1 MNTDLLDSFAK
12 SGVPTSRAGPGMT
25 ALSRRLETLADAERD
40 QLPLWLPVGLG
51 LGTAAWFA
59 LPDDRAWTAFLLL
72 AAALALAPQAA
83 APGTRWG
90 RAASIFCLA
99 AMIGCAGIWWR
110 AERVAAPVL
119 SQARAAEF
127 DARIESFQR
136 LPARE
141 VVRLVVAPAGDSGLP
156 PRLRVNVDSAKAP
169 DSLRPGATVRLRGY
183 LMPPAPAAVPGAY
196 DFARAAWFQG
206 IGGTGRVVFVR
217 LVAPAREQ
225 GWRARLADARQRLA
239 DHVRDRLPGAS
250 GGIAAA
256 LATGD
261 QGGIPEADAEA
272 MRRSGLAHLLSVSGL
287 HLTAVVGAV
296 MLLTLKLLALSPAL
310 ALRFRLVL
318 VAAGAGALAGIA
330 YTLLTGAEVPTIR
343 SCIAA
348 LLVLAGIALG
358 REALTLRLVAVA
370 ALAVLLLWPES
381 LPGASFQMSFAA
393 ITAIVALHEH
403 PRVRAL
409 LARREELWPMKLG
422 RFGLGLVLTGLAV
435 ELALIPIALWHFH
448 QAGLYGALA
457 NIVAI
462 PLTTFVIMPLEALA
476 LLLDLAGLG
485 APFWW
490 LTGAALDLLL
500 ALAHA
505 TAAAPGAVA
514 RLPTLP
520 TAAFALMIAGGLWLA
535 LWRTRWRRWGL
546 VPAAAG
552 AVAALLTPTPDL
564 LVTGD
569 GRHLAVRAPSGEL
582 ALLRARAGD
591 YVRDMMTQSA
601 GLGGEAGELEMLRT
615 AECSA
620 DFCAAELRGWRLLA
634 SRSDRLVPVE
644 GLRRACADA
653 DIVVSDRR
661 LPRACRPRWLKA
673 DRAMLERT
681 GGLAIT
687 LGAVPTVSTV
697 ASGDRHPWRLYSSPG
712 FPAEGDRARRGGG
725 VLQPGKN
732 PSTML
737 RIAPFPEKSRGGS

>member
-1 MNTDLLDSFAK
+1 MNADALDSREGA
-12 SGVPTSRAGPGMT
+12 GVPGSRIKSAMT
-25 ALSRRLETLADAERD
+25 GLSRRLEALADAERD

-51 LGTAAWFA
+51 LGTAAWFL
-59 LPDDRAWTAFLLL
+59 LPDARAWTAFLLL
-72 AAALALAPQAA
+72 AAALLLAPQAL

-90 RAASIFCLA
+90 RAVSLFCLV
-99 AMIGCAGIWWR
+99 AMLGLANIWWKS
-110 AERVAAPVL
+110 ERVAAPVL
-119 SQARAAEF
+119 SEARAAEF
-127 DARIESFQR
+127 DATIESFQR

-141 VVRLVVAPAGDSGLP
+141 AIRLVVRPVGDPALP
-156 PRLRVNVDSAKAP
+156 PRLRVNVDSATAP
-169 DSLRPGATVRLRGY
+169 NTLEAGATVRLRGY

-206 IGGTGRVVFVR
+206 IGGTGRVAVVR
-217 LVAPAREQ
+217 LVAPAGEL
-225 GWRARLADARQRLA
+225 GWRARLADTRQRLA
-239 DHVRDRLPGAS
+239 DHVRARLPGGA

-318 VAAGAGALAGIA
+318 VAAGFGALAGIA
-330 YTLLTGAEVPTIR
+330 YTMLTGAEVPTIR

-348 LLVLAGIALG
+348 LLVLLGIALG

-370 ALAVLLLWPES
+370 ALVVLLLWPES

-403 PRVRAL
+403 PRVRSL

-435 ELALIPIALWHFH
+435 ELALIPVALWHFH

-462 PLTTFVIMPLEALA
+462 PLTTFVIMPLEGIA
-476 LLLDLAGLG
+476 LLFDLAGLG

-490 LTGAALDLLL
+490 LAGAALDLLL

-514 RLPTLP
+514 RLPTMP
-520 TAAFALMIAGGLWLA
+520 TAAFALLVGGGLWLA

-546 VPAAAG
+546 VPAAVG
-552 AVAALLTPTPDL
+552 AAAALATPVPDL

-569 GRHLAVRAPSGEL
+569 GRHLAVRTPSGEL
-582 ALLRARAGD
+582 ALLRGRAGD
-591 YVRDMMTQSA
+591 YVRDLMSQSA
-601 GLGGEAGELEMLRT
+601 GLDGEAGELELLPT
-615 AECSA
+615 AACSA

-634 SRSDRLVPVE
+634 SRSNRLVPAE
-644 GLRRACADA
+644 ALKAACAEA

-661 LPRACRPRWLKA
+661 LPAACRPRWLKA
-673 DRAMLERT
+673 DRDFLARS

-687 LGAVPTVSTV
+687 LGTEPRVTTVV
-697 ASGDRHPWRLYSSPG
+697 SGDRHPWQLKPLSRPSR
-712 FPAEGDRARRGGG
+712 ERRG
-725 VLQPGKN
+725 
-732 PSTML
+732 PSRRL
-737 RIAPFPEKSRGGS
+737 GR

>member
-1 MNTDLLDSFAK
+1 VRSSARILAGIPAFA
-12 SGVPTSRAGPGMT
+12 GMT
-25 ALSRRLETLADAERD
+25 GLSERLEALADAERD

-51 LGTAAWFA
+51 LGTALWFA
-59 LPDDRAWTAFLLL
+59 LPDSRAWTGLLCL
-72 AAALALAPQAA
+72 AAALVLAPHAL

-90 RAASIFCLA
+90 RALSIFGFA
-99 AMIGCAGIWWR
+99 AMLGCGNIWWK
-110 AERVAAPVL
+110 AERVAAPML
-119 SQARAAEF
+119 AQARAAEF
-127 DARIESFQR
+127 DASIESVQR

-141 VVRLVVAPAGDSGLP
+141 IVRLVVEPLDAAGLP
-156 PRLRVNVDSAKAP
+156 PRLRVNVDSARAP
-169 DSLRPGATVRLRGY
+169 EALEAGARVRLRGY

-206 IGGTGRVVFVR
+206 IGGTGRVTVVR
-217 LVAPAREQ
+217 LVAPAGER

-239 DHVRDRLPGAS
+239 DHIRARLPGGA

-261 QGGIPEADAEA
+261 QGGIPDEDADA

-318 VAAGAGALAGIA
+318 VAAAAGALAGIA

-358 REALTLRLVAVA
+358 REALTLRLVAVG
-370 ALAVLLLWPES
+370 ALIVLLLWPES

-403 PRVRAL
+403 PRVRAF
-409 LARREELWPMKLG
+409 LARRDELWPLKLG
-422 RFGLGLVLTGLAV
+422 RFLAGLVLTGLAV

-476 LLLDLAGLG
+476 LLFDLAGLG
-485 APFWW
+485 APFWA
-490 LTGAALDLLL
+490 LAGAALDLLL
-500 ALAHA
+500 GLARA
-505 TAAAPGAVA
+505 AAAAPGAVA
-514 RLPTLP
+514 RLPTMP
-520 TAAFALMIAGGLWLA
+520 SAAFALMIAGFLWLA

-546 VPAAAG
+546 IPAAAG
-552 AVAALLTPTPDL
+552 AVAALLTPGPDL

-569 GRHLAVRAPSGEL
+569 GRHLVLRTPSGEL
-582 ALLRARAGD
+582 ALLRGRAGD
-591 YVRDMMTQSA
+591 YVRDLLAESA
-601 GLGGEAGELEMLRT
+601 GSGAELGELEQLPS
-615 AECSA
+615 AACSA
-620 DFCAAELRGWRLLA
+620 DFCAAELRGRRLLA
-634 SRSDRLVPVE
+634 SRSARLVPAE
-644 GLRRACADA
+644 ALREACAEA

-661 LPRACRPRWLKA
+661 LPAACRPRWLKA
-673 DRAMLERT
+673 DRAMLART

-687 LGAVPTVSTV
+687 LGATPRVTTV
-697 ASGDRHPWRLYSSPG
+697 ASGDRHPW
-712 FPAEGDRARRGGG
+712 
-725 VLQPGKN
+725 
-732 PSTML
+732 
-737 RIAPFPEKSRGGS
+737 ISRQLVSDTN

>member
-1 MNTDLLDSFAK
+1 
-12 SGVPTSRAGPGMT
+12 MT
-25 ALSRRLETLADAERD
+25 ALSTRLEALSDAERD
-40 QLPLWLPVGLG
+40 QLPLWLPVGLA
-51 LGTAAWFA
+51 LGTALWFA

-72 AAALALAPQAA
+72 AAALTLAPQAV

-90 RAASIFCLA
+90 RAVSIFCLA
-99 AMIGCAGIWWR
+99 AILGCANIWWKS
-110 AERVAAPVL
+110 ERVAAPVL
-119 SQARAAEF
+119 SRARAAEF
-127 DARIESFQR
+127 DAAIESYQR

-141 VVRLVVAPAGDSGLP
+141 LVRLVVRPLGDSGLP
-156 PRLRVNVDSAKAP
+156 PRLRVNVDAAKAP
-169 DSLRPGATVRLRGY
+169 DALRPGATVRLRGY

-196 DFARAAWFQG
+196 DFARAAWFQK
-206 IGGTGRVVFVR
+206 IGGTGRVAVVR
-217 LVAPAREQ
+217 LVAPARVQ

-239 DHVRDRLPGAS
+239 DHIRARLPAGS

-296 MLLTLKLLALSPAL
+296 MLLTLKLLALSPML

-358 REALTLRLVAVA
+358 REALTLRLVAVG
-370 ALAVLLLWPES
+370 ALVVLLLWPES

-403 PRVRAL
+403 PGVRAL
-409 LARREELWPMKLG
+409 LARREELWPMRLG
-422 RFGLGLVLTGLAV
+422 RFLLGLVLTGLAV

-457 NIVAI
+457 NILAI

-476 LLLDLAGLG
+476 LLFDLGGLG

-490 LTGAALDLLL
+490 LAGAALDLLL
-500 ALAHA
+500 TLAHA
-505 TAAAPGAVA
+505 VAAAPGAVA
-514 RLPTLP
+514 RLPTMGS
-520 TAAFALMIAGGLWLA
+520 AAFALMVAGGLWLA

-552 AVAALLTPTPDL
+552 ALAALLTPVPDL

-569 GRHLAVRAPSGEL
+569 GRHVALRTASGEL
-582 ALLRARAGD
+582 ALLRGRAGD
-591 YVRDMMTQSA
+591 YVRDLMAQSA
-601 GLGGEAGELEMLRT
+601 GLDVEPRELETLRT

-620 DFCAAELRGWRLLA
+620 DFCIADLRGRRLLA
-634 SRSDRLVPVE
+634 SRSDRRVPIE
-644 GLRRACADA
+644 ALRRACAEA

-661 LPRACRPRWLKA
+661 LPAACRPRWLKA
-673 DRAMLERT
+673 DREFLARS

-687 LGAVPTVSTV
+687 LGATPRVATV
-697 ASGDRHPWRLYSSPG
+697 ASRDRHPWLLKPLSRPSR
-712 FPAEGDRARRGGG
+712 ERRGPPRSGG
-725 VLQPGKN
+725 
-732 PSTML
+732 
-737 RIAPFPEKSRGGS
+737 R

>member
-1 MNTDLLDSFAK
+1 
-12 SGVPTSRAGPGMT
+12 V
-25 ALSRRLETLADAERD
+25 
-40 QLPLWLPVGLG
+40 
-51 LGTAAWFA
+51 
-59 LPDDRAWTAFLLL
+59 
-72 AAALALAPQAA
+72 
-83 APGTRWG
+83 
-90 RAASIFCLA
+90 
-99 AMIGCAGIWWR
+99 
-110 AERVAAPVL
+110 
-119 SQARAAEF
+119 
-127 DARIESFQR
+127 
-136 LPARE
+136 
-141 VVRLVVAPAGDSGLP
+141 
-156 PRLRVNVDSAKAP
+156 
-169 DSLRPGATVRLRGY
+169 
-183 LMPPAPAAVPGAY
+183 MPPAPAAVPGAY

-206 IGGTGRVVFVR
+206 IGGAGRVTVVR
-217 LVAPAREQ
+217 TVAPAGEQ
-225 GWRARLADARQRLA
+225 GWRARLADTRQRLA
-239 DHVRDRLPGAS
+239 DHVCARLPGAP

-296 MLLTLKLLALSPAL
+296 MLLTLKLLALSPML

-330 YTLLTGAEVPTIR
+330 YTMLTGAEVPTIR

-348 LLVLAGIALG
+348 LLVLLGIALG

-370 ALAVLLLWPES
+370 ALVVLLLWPES

-403 PRVRAL
+403 PRVRGL
-409 LARREELWPMKLG
+409 LARREELWPIKLG

-462 PLTTFVIMPLEALA
+462 PLTTFVIMPMEALA
-476 LLLDLAGLG
+476 LLFDLAGLG

-490 LTGAALDLLL
+490 LAGAALDLLL

-520 TAAFALMIAGGLWLA
+520 TAAFALMVAGGLWLA
-535 LWRTRWRRWGL
+535 LWRRRWRRWGL
-546 VPAAAG
+546 IPVAAG
-552 AVAALLTPTPDL
+552 AAAALATPVPDL

-569 GRHLAVRAPSGEL
+569 GRHLALRTPSGEL
-582 ALLRARAGD
+582 ALLRGRAGD
-591 YVRDMMTQSA
+591 YVRDLMSQSA
-601 GLGGEAGELEMLRT
+601 GLEGEAGELEHLRS
-615 AECSA
+615 ADCSA
-620 DFCAAELRGWRLLA
+620 DFCAAELRGRRLLA
-634 SRSDRLVPVE
+634 SRSGRLVPIPQ
-644 GLRRACADA
+644 LRAACAQA

-661 LPRACRPRWLKA
+661 LPAACRPRWLKA
-673 DRAMLERT
+673 DRAFLARS

-687 LGAVPTVSTV
+687 LGAAPSVATVS
-697 ASGDRHPWRLYSSPG
+697 AGDRHPWIRNSVSDTDL
-712 FPAEGDRARRGGG
+712 RR
-725 VLQPGKN
+725 QRR
-732 PSTML
+732 S
-737 RIAPFPEKSRGGS
+737 APRP

>member
-1 MNTDLLDSFAK
+1 MNAGALDPSTDSQADGSRIK
-12 SGVPTSRAGPGMT
+12 SGMT
-25 ALSRRLETLADAERD
+25 TLSARLESLADSEGD

-59 LPDDRAWTAFLLL
+59 LPDARAWTAFLLL
-72 AAALALAPQAA
+72 ASALALAPHGL

-90 RAASIFCLA
+90 RAVSIFCLA
-99 AMIGCAGIWWR
+99 AILGCSNIWWK
-110 AERVAAPVL
+110 AQRVAAPAL
-119 SQARAAEF
+119 GQARAAEF

-136 LPARE
+136 LPARDL
-141 VVRLVVAPAGDSGLP
+141 VRLVVAPAAVSALP
-156 PRLRVNVDSAKAP
+156 PRLRVNVDAAAMP
-169 DSLRPGATVRLRGY
+169 EGVEAGATVRLRGY
-183 LMPPAPAAVPGAY
+183 LMPPAPAALPGAY

-206 IGGTGRVVFVR
+206 IGGTGRVTLVR
-217 LVAPAREQ
+217 IVAPATDQ
-225 GWRARLADARQRLA
+225 GWRARLANIRQGLA
-239 DHVRDRLPGAS
+239 DHIRDRLPGGA

-261 QGGIPEADAEA
+261 QGGIPEPDAEA

-310 ALRFRLVL
+310 ALRFPLVL
-318 VAAGAGALAGIA
+318 IAAGAGALAGVA

-348 LLVLAGIALG
+348 LLVLLGIALG
-358 REALTLRLVAVA
+358 REAVTLRLVAVA
-370 ALAVLLLWPES
+370 ALVVLLLWPES

-409 LARREELWPMKLG
+409 LARREELWPLKLA

-490 LTGAALDLLL
+490 LAGLALDLLL
-500 ALAHA
+500 ALAHKV
-505 TAAAPGAVA
+505 AAAPGAVA

-520 TAAFALMIAGGLWLA
+520 MTAFAPMLGGGLWLV

-546 VPAAAG
+546 VPATAG
-552 AVAALLTPTPDL
+552 AAMALLTPVPDL

-569 GRHLAVRAPSGEL
+569 GRHLALRTGSGEL
-582 ALLRARAGD
+582 VLLRGRAGD
-591 YVRDMMTQSA
+591 YVRDLMTQSA
-601 GLGGEAGELEMLRT
+601 GLEGGTGELESSRI

-644 GLRRACADA
+644 ALRKACAEA
-653 DIVVSDRR
+653 DIVVSERR
-661 LPRACRPRWLKA
+661 LPAPCRPRWLKA
-673 DRAMLERT
+673 DREMLAKS

-687 LGAVPTVSTV
+687 LGAVPEVSAV
-697 ASGDRHPWRLYSSPG
+697 AAGDRHPWI
-712 FPAEGDRARRGGG
+712 
-725 VLQPGKN
+725 N
-732 PSTML
+732 
-737 RIAPFPEKSRGGS
+737 